1 MAREF
6 KPKPLF
12 IARQGRRPTGVLG
25 FIVAFVMAR
34 ETAKDNGT
42 AISLLGVQA
51 GDRVL
56 DVGTGHGA
64 SLSRLAKIAAEGSVV
79 GVDYSNVMIGVA
91 SRRNRRLIKKGRV
104 EVIASATDR
113 MPFEDASFDKIMSM
127 HTLYFWDPAEAHLRE
142 IARVLAP
149 GGAFVL
155 GFRPAEDQAI
165 AVRLP
170 APVYRLRTTEEVER
184 LLKACHFEIER
195 LERRDSPGDSMV
207 WLVARRSIEATRTV

>member
-12 IARQGRRPTGVLG
+12 IARQGRRPAGVLG
-25 FIVAFVMAR
+25 FIVAWVMAR

-42 AISLLGVQA
+42 AISLLRVQP

-64 SLSRLAKIAAEGSVV
+64 SLSRLAELAAEGSVV

-91 SRRNRRLIKKGRV
+91 TRRNRRPIRNGRV

-113 MPFEDASFDKIMSM
+113 MPFADASFDKVMAM
-127 HTLYFWDPAEAHLRE
+127 HTLYFWDPAEPHLRE

-149 GGAFVL
+149 EGTFVL
-155 GFRPAEDQAI
+155 GFRPAEDRAI
-165 AVRLP
+165 AVQLP
-170 APVYRLRTTEEVER
+170 APVYRLRTTGEVER
-184 LLKACHFEIER
+184 LLEACHLEIER
-195 LERRDSPGDSMV
+195 RERRDIPGDSMV
-207 WLVARRSIEATRTV
+207 WLVARRAR

>member
-1 MAREF
+1 MARKP

-12 IARQGRRPTGVLG
+12 IARQGRRPAGILG
-25 FIVAFVMAR
+25 YIVAWVMAR
-34 ETAKDNGT
+34 ETAKDNRK
-42 AISLLGVQA
+42 AISLLGVQT

-64 SLSRLAKIAAEGSVV
+64 SLVRLAALAAKGNVV
-79 GVDYSNVMIGVA
+79 GVDYSDVMIGVA
-91 SRRNRRLIKKGRV
+91 RGRNRRLIRNGRV
-104 EVIASATDR
+104 EVVASATDR
-113 MPFEDASFDKIMSM
+113 MPFDDASFDKVMSM

-149 GGAFVL
+149 GGTFVL

-165 AVRLP
+165 AVQLP
-170 APVYRLRTTEEVER
+170 APVYRLRTTDEVEQ

-195 LERRDSPGDSMV
+195 QERRDNLGDSMV
-207 WLVARRSIEATRTV
+207 WLVARRGS